1 MKYLVIFFIMVLS
14 FSLYQTTHS
23 EEWTDYNTHDPG
35 ISQNKIP
42 EWIKNN
48 AEWWSEGLI
57 NDKDFL
63 TGIQYLID
71 KKIITVDAKTQ
82 SNQNALPFV
91 PNWIKDTAGW
101 WSTGRVSDADFV
113 NGLTWL
119 IENGVIVVES
129 HTADEIKASSMTK
142 NCSGE
147 ARCFIGTVT
156 TVIDG
161 DTIKVDGK
169 SIRFALASAPELY
182 EFGGSEAKELIQNI
196 CPVGSTALVD
206 EDDGQTHGS
215 YGRIIGVIYCNIL
228 NLNAKLLD
236 EKRGYLA
243 SEFCSSSEF
252 AFTSWA
258 QKHGCLS
265 ITTQNT
271 SEPVRENECDMSY
284 PDVCIPS
291 PPPDLDC
298 TDISYRNFKVL
309 SPDPHRFDG
318 DKDGIGCER

>member
-1 MKYLVIFFIMVLS
+1 MKYLAIFAIFILFS
-14 FSLYQTTHS
+14 FYQTADS
-23 EEWTDYNTHDPG
+23 EWTDYNTHDPG
-35 ISQNKIP
+35 ISQSKIP
-42 EWIKNN
+42 AWIKNN

-57 NDKDFL
+57 GDKDFL
-63 TGIQYLID
+63 SGIQYLVD
-71 KKIITVDAKTQ
+71 KNIITVDAKTQ
-82 SNQNALPFV
+82 SNPNTLPFV

-101 WSTGRVSDADFV
+101 WSAGRVSDADFV

-119 IENGVIVVES
+119 IENGVIIVES
-129 HTADEIKASSMTK
+129 QTKLNDIETSSMTK
-142 NCSGE
+142 NCSGQ
-147 ARCFIGTVT
+147 ARCFTGTVI

-169 SIRFALASAPELY
+169 SIRFALSSAPELY
-182 EFGGSEAKELIQNI
+182 EFGGEEAKELIQST

-206 EDDGQTHGS
+206 EDDGQTQGS
-215 YGRIIGVIYCNIL
+215 YGRILGVVYCNTV

-236 EKRGYLA
+236 EGIGYLA
-243 SEFCSSSEF
+243 SEFCSTSEF

-265 ITTQNT
+265 GESPNT
-271 SEPVRENECDMSY
+271 EHTRENGCDPSY

-298 TDISYRNFKVL
+298 TDISYRNFRVL
-309 SPDPHRFDG
+309 APDPHKFDG
-318 DKDGIGCER
+318 DRDGIGCES